1 MVFAGLPTG
10 VVLRIE
16 VTARTTEGLESG
28 AVTLTKTLWQGGCL
42 QTKERGRIPSAPG
55 KFSTQGNLSRLL

>member
-28 AVTLTKTLWQGGCL
+28 AVTLTKTL
-42 QTKERGRIPSAPG
+42 
-55 KFSTQGNLSRLL
+55 